1 MCFEIP
7 PERKAPKR
15 ELICFQNKT
24 DTMKISEKSNKEI
37 IEQLTKIANNF
48 DSSKENYLLSYPHFL
63 NYFKNLQ
70 TINLE
75 NIIIGI
81 SFTYSWMPT
90 ILKSI
95 QLEKTDEILSILN
108 AVKNGQKINE
118 EQLATLKRAFNNSL
132 VGTSKLLHFIN
143 PKQYAI
149 WDSRVFRFL
158 NNEEPHKYKLE
169 KPKTYIEY
177 IKFIENLKNETTFE
191 VFYKLMKQKVGYEIT
206 EYRALE
212 LAFFKGE

>member
-1 MCFEIP
+1 
-7 PERKAPKR
+7 
-15 ELICFQNKT
+15 
-24 DTMKISEKSNKEI
+24 MKISEKTNQEI
-37 IEQLTKIANNF
+37 IDQLTRIANNF
-48 DSSKENYLLSYPHFL
+48 DLTKENYLLSYPHFL
-63 NYFKNLQ
+63 NYFQNLE

-75 NIIIGI
+75 NLIIGI

-95 QLEKTDEILSILN
+95 KLENPEKILSILN
-108 AVKNGQKINE
+108 EVKNRQKINE
-118 EQLATLKRAFNNSL
+118 EQLGTLKSAFNNSL

-169 KPKTYIEY
+169 KPKTYLEY
-177 IKFIENLKNETTFE
+177 IDFIENLKNENAFETF
-191 VFYKLMKQKVGYEIT
+191 YNLMK
-206 EYRALE
+206 
-212 LAFFKGE
+212 

>member
-1 MCFEIP
+1 
-7 PERKAPKR
+7 
-15 ELICFQNKT
+15 
-24 DTMKISEKSNKEI
+24 MKISEKSNQEI
-37 IEQLTKIANNF
+37 IEQLSEIAKNF
-48 DSSKENYLLSYPHFL
+48 DPTKENYLLSYPHFL
-63 NYFKNLQ
+63 NYFKKLD

-75 NIIIGI
+75 NLIIGI

-95 QLEKTDEILSILN
+95 KLQNSEKVISILN
-108 AVKNGQKINE
+108 EVKKGQKINE
-118 EQLATLKRAFNNSL
+118 EQLATVKAAFNNSL

-158 NNEEPHKYKLE
+158 NKEEPHKYKLE
-169 KPKTYIEY
+169 KPKIYLEYIE
-177 IKFIENLKNETTFE
+177 FIENSKNEKTFKT
-191 VFYKLMKQKVGYEIT
+191 FYKLMKQKVGYEIT

>member
-1 MCFEIP
+1 
-7 PERKAPKR
+7 
-15 ELICFQNKT
+15 
-24 DTMKISEKSNKEI
+24 MKISEKSNKEI

-95 QLEKTDEILSILN
+95 QLEKTDEIISILN

-191 VFYKLMKQKVGYEIT
+191 VFYKLMKQKVGYKIT

>member
-1 MCFEIP
+1 
-7 PERKAPKR
+7 
-15 ELICFQNKT
+15 
-24 DTMKISEKSNKEI
+24 MKISEKSNKEI

-177 IKFIENLKNETTFE
+177 LEFIENLKNETTFE

>member
-1 MCFEIP
+1 
-7 PERKAPKR
+7 
-15 ELICFQNKT
+15 
-24 DTMKISEKSNKEI
+24 MKISEKTNQEI

-48 DSSKENYLLSYPHFL
+48 DSTKENYLLSYPHFV
-63 NYFKNLQ
+63 NYFQNLE

-75 NIIIGI
+75 NVIIGI

-95 QLEKTDEILSILN
+95 KLENPAKILSILN
-108 AVKNGQKINE
+108 EVKNGKLINE
-118 EQLATLKRAFNNSL
+118 EQLATLKTAFNNSL

-169 KPKTYIEY
+169 KPKVYLEY
-177 IKFIENLKNETTFE
+177 IAFIEKLKIEKNFTH
-191 VFYKLMKQKVGYEIT
+191 FYKLIKEKVGYEIT
-206 EYRALE
+206 EQRALE

>member
-1 MCFEIP
+1 
-7 PERKAPKR
+7 
-15 ELICFQNKT
+15 
-24 DTMKISEKSNKEI
+24 MKISEKTNQEI
-37 IEQLTKIANNF
+37 IDQLTRIANNF
-48 DSSKENYLLSYPHFL
+48 DSTKENYLLSYPHFL
-63 NYFKNLQ
+63 NYFQNQ
-70 TINLE
+70 ETINLE
-75 NIIIGI
+75 NLIIGI

-95 QLEKTDEILSILN
+95 KLENSEKILSILN
-108 AVKNGQKINE
+108 EVKSGKKIDE
-118 EQLATLKRAFNNSL
+118 KQLEILKNAFNNSL

-169 KPKTYIEY
+169 KPKTYLEY
-177 IKFIENLKNETTFE
+177 LDFIENLKSEKAFET
-191 VFYKLMKQKVGYEIT
+191 FYNLMKRKVGYEIS

>member
-1 MCFEIP
+1 
-7 PERKAPKR
+7 
-15 ELICFQNKT
+15 
-24 DTMKISEKSNKEI
+24 MKISEKSNQEI
-37 IEQLTKIANNF
+37 IEQLTEIAKKF
-48 DSSKENYLLSYPHFL
+48 DSTEKKYLLSYPHFL
-63 NYFKNLQ
+63 NYFKKLD

-75 NIIIGI
+75 NLIIGI

-95 QLEKTDEILSILN
+95 QLQHSEKVLSILN
-108 AVKNGQKINE
+108 EVKNRKKINE
-118 EQLATLKRAFNNSL
+118 EQLATLKEAFNNSL

-143 PKQYAI
+143 PNQYAI
-149 WDSRVFRFL
+149 WDSRVFRYL
-158 NNEEPHKYKLE
+158 HKEEPHKYKLE

-177 IKFIENLKNETTFE
+177 IEFLENLKNENSFGY
-191 VFYKLMKQKVGYEIT
+191 FYKLMKQKVDYEIT

>member
-1 MCFEIP
+1 
-7 PERKAPKR
+7 
-15 ELICFQNKT
+15 
-24 DTMKISEKSNKEI
+24 MKISEKSNQEI
-37 IEQLTKIANNF
+37 IEQLTKIANNI
-48 DSSKENYLLSYPHFL
+48 DSTKENYLVSYPHFL
-63 NYFKNLQ
+63 NYFKNLEN
-70 TINLE
+70 IKLE
-75 NIIIGI
+75 NLIIGI

-95 QLEKTDEILSILN
+95 KLENPEKILSILN
-108 AVKNGQKINE
+108 EVKNGQTINE
-118 EQLATLKRAFNNSL
+118 EQLGTLKSTFNNSL

-169 KPKTYIEY
+169 KPKTYLEY
-177 IKFIENLKNETTFE
+177 LDFIENLKNEKAFETF
-191 VFYKLMKQKVGYEIT
+191 YNLIKQRVGYEIS